1 MPYAFGGGYVL
12 SWQLVD
18 LIGRLSVV
26 LQLYNNE
33 DVTVGLWMAPFNVQ
47 RIHDVRFSTH
57 RYSSGCHNNYIVTHK
72 EKVATLIQ
80 KREFIK

>member
-1 MPYAFGGGYVL
+1 MSYAFGGGYVL

-33 DVTVGLWMAPFNVQ
+33 DVTIGLWMAPFNVQ
-47 RIHDVRFSTH
+47 RIHDV
-57 RYSSGCHNNYIVTHK
+57 
-72 EKVATLIQ
+72 
-80 KREFIK
+80 